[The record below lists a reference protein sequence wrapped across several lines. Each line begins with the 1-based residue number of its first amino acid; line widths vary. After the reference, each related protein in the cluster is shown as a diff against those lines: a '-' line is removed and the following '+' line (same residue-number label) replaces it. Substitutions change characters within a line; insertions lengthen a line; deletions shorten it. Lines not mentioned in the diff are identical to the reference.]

1 MRIKHIEAMKIFRK
15 TTVENEQIKQQAEQG
30 NGKVE
35 SIPVYKRR
43 ERKDVVQ
50 DKGKGLHTSKHREA

>member
-1 MRIKHIEAMKIFRK
+1 MKIFRK
-15 TTVENEQIKQQAEQG
+15 TTVDNEQIKQQAEQS

-50 DKGKGLHTSKHREA
+50 DKGKSLHTSKHREA